1 MKKRTFIL
9 IVIFCCFLLGVKSQT
24 PVDVDMSFPV
34 STQLDDVRYE
44 FIQSVKN
51 SNRAFLLD
59 KYTGKVWRY
68 RVLRKEFEEMKREQ
82 PDEVVPDKVNYQM
95 YISGDNSS
103 MCFLLNV
110 HTGEMW
116 RYVWKDAVRTFEKME
131 MPWSYQDK

>member
-1 MKKRTFIL
+1 MKKQFIIL
-9 IVIFCCFLLGVKSQT
+9 IVFICCFLFCLKAQT
-24 PVDVDMSFPV
+24 PVSVDTSFPV
-34 STQLDDVRYE
+34 STQLDNVRYE

-68 RVLRKEFEEMKREQ
+68 RVMKKEFEEMIREE
-82 PDEVVPDKVNYQM
+82 PDKVVADKVNYQM

-116 RYVWKDAVRTFEKME
+116 RYVWKDSVRIFEKME
-131 MPWSYQDK
+131 MPWNY